1 MPLFAYKIVDA
12 NGKEKKG
19 TIESANK
26 AAVKTKFLSEGYYI
40 TEISEKSGSQGFS
53 FDFLRKMFSFGAK
66 KVPLDEVAS
75 MTRLLATLQKA
86 KFRLSK
92 RSTP

>member
-19 TIESANK
+19 TIESPNR

-40 TEISEKSGSQGFS
+40 TEISEKSQAQGSEPS
-53 FDFLRKMFSFGAK
+53 
-66 KVPLDEVAS
+66 
-75 MTRLLATLQKA
+75 
-86 KFRLSK
+86 
-92 RSTP
+92 